1 MKRMTLL
8 LVAVVTLAAVV
19 AYIVP
24 ASGHAAGEAAPIF
37 VTEIPPGYRD
47 WRLISMAHEEGTLND
62 IRMRN
67 QVKLEKGSIAWQLHT
82 TPS

>member
-8 LVAVVTLAAVV
+8 LVAVVTLAGVV
-19 AYIVP
+19 ADIVP
-24 ASGHAAGEAAPIF
+24 ASGQAAGEAAAIF
-37 VTEIPPGYRD
+37 VTEIPAGYRD